1 VNGRGVLDDRP
12 PMARLVKRC
21 IDCLGAAAGLVLL
34 GPLMLVIAA
43 AVRLWDG
50 PPVLFRHVR
59 AGRRE
64 KPFVMLKFR
73 TMNEARDAEGQLLP
87 DADRITRLGR
97 WLRSTSVDELPEL
110 INVLRGDMSLV
121 GPRPLLQEYSRYYT
135 SEQAQR
141 LNVRPGIT
149 GWAQINGRNG
159 VSWERRFELDL
170 WYVRHWSLGLD
181 LQILGLTAWRVL
193 RRQGVSA
200 EGHATMPRFGGSAE
214 A

>member
-59 AGRRE
+59 AGHRE

-73 TMNEARDAEGQLLP
+73 TMNEARDAEAQLLP

-121 GPRPLLQEYSRYYT
+121 GPRPLLQEYRRYYT

-149 GWAQINGRNG
+149 GWAQINGRNS